1 MINDKYEQKYL
12 KYKAKYLA
20 LKNNQ
25 SMKGGAPLKPEISL
39 YKANWCGHCKM
50 FMPVW
55 EKLQENYKSSK
66 IKFTTYDSEKHKEHI
81 EKMNIQ
87 GFPTIHIMS
96 GGSIEEYNGDRT
108 YEGLEQKIKSFI

>member
-1 MINDKYEQKYL
+1 MSDFKEKYIKYKQKYL
-12 KYKAKYLA
+12 L
-20 LKNNQ
+20 LKNKT
-25 SMKGGAPLKPEISL
+25 MIGGASKSELVL

-55 EKLQENYKSSK
+55 DKLQQNYKDTK
-66 IKFTTYDSEKHKEHI
+66 VKFTTYDSEKHKDHI

-87 GFPTIHIMS
+87 GFPTIHIMK

-108 YEGLEQKIKSFI
+108 YESLEQKIKELI